1 MGNIADALAPAI
13 IRIEKVEPVAPHGN
27 RSTLEGEPLVFTN
40 STPFTFVVRVAAY
53 EPVVISEILW

>member
-1 MGNIADALAPAI
+1 MVEELAPAT
-13 IRIEKVEPVAPHGN
+13 IRIEKVAPVAPHGN

-53 EPVVISEILW
+53 APEVISEVLW